1 MTLNGKKENLLLLLG
16 DVVSFVLALGLTL
29 VIRYVALPPAEIFWQ
44 HVLAFAPIF
53 FVWVLVFFISDLYRK
68 RTMLFINNLPMLL
81 LRTQVINSL
90 IAALLFYFL
99 PVYYAGGAFTPK
111 TNLLIDSVLTF
122 LLVLAWRQYGS
133 AWLYRGKPTTVMFT
147 SSGAEI
153 DELRQAI
160 TAHPQY
166 GLRVVED
173 HATMVVFTRE
183 QLVNHP
189 ADFYQLLFNGV
200 RLVSIDNL
208 YEEIFERVPL
218 SLLSERWFLD
228 NISNQP
234 KPFYDFFKR
243 TMDIVGALI
252 IGLIS
257 LPFYPLVFVLIKT
270 TDSGSL
276 FFWDQRV
283 GKNGRVFS
291 VPKFRTM
298 SNEADISA
306 RRVTKLGRWLRKA
319 RIDELPQVWSV
330 LIGQQSFIGP
340 RPEKPD
346 YVALYREQIPFYDAR
361 HFIAPGLS
369 GWAQLHQ
376 ENHPHFQPK
385 TEATAEKLSY
395 DLYYLRHRNL
405 WLDLKIALKTIRTL
419 LSMVGV

>member
-1 MTLNGKKENLLLLLG
+1 
-16 DVVSFVLALGLTL
+16 
-29 VIRYVALPPAEIFWQ
+29 
-44 HVLAFAPIF
+44 
-53 FVWVLVFFISDLYRK
+53 
-68 RTMLFINNLPMLL
+68 
-81 LRTQVINSL
+81 
-90 IAALLFYFL
+90 
-99 PVYYAGGAFTPK
+99 
-111 TNLLIDSVLTF
+111 
-122 LLVLAWRQYGS
+122 
-133 AWLYRGKPTTVMFT
+133 
-147 SSGAEI
+147 
-153 DELRQAI
+153 
-160 TAHPQY
+160 
-166 GLRVVED
+166 
-173 HATMVVFTRE
+173 
-183 QLVNHP
+183 
-189 ADFYQLLFNGV
+189 
-200 RLVSIDNL
+200 
-208 YEEIFERVPL
+208 
-218 SLLSERWFLD
+218 
-228 NISNQP
+228 
-234 KPFYDFFKR
+234 
-243 TMDIVGALI
+243 MDIVGALI
-252 IGLIS
+252 IGIIS